1 MNTLS
6 QELMA
11 AFKYNVR
18 LEEVP
23 DRDFQDLTMT
33 YGLTPMLPMHLGFD
47 PVIATLRFFE
57 QKGFKIKLIFGDTY
71 LRMENKLQ
79 MNEEEYRNV
88 CDYYKYIFRAS
99 GLKNA
104 EFVLHSEATANS
116 TYWFLLA
123 NLAND
128 MSLRNVYQSL
138 PAEYRD
144 KAIPLAKSLH
154 TLMQTADVEYFK
166 ASYVLGSLT
175 QERIYFVSRDL
186 LRKNKLPVPGVILI
200 SEINDLFGNTL
211 KESSSKSRLSFHENA
226 YSLRRKLEQLDPK
239 DTATITSIFLNS
251 ILPYGKVKFKDRY
264 LTPERLDELLRQLD
278 DRLFE
283 EMIELIY
290 NKLLK
295 RLNKLNQGFKK
306 NPKLIEWIDLD
317 RVRAVGTK

>member
-1 MNTLS
+1 MKSYS

-11 AFKYNVR
+11 AFRHNVR

-23 DRDFQDLTMT
+23 DRDFKELTMT

-57 QKGFKIKLIFGDTY
+57 EKGFKIKLIFGDTY
-71 LRMENKLQ
+71 LKMEDKLQ
-79 MNEEEYRNV
+79 MDAKEYKNV
-88 CDYYKYIFRAS
+88 CDYYKYIFKAS
-99 GLKNA
+99 GLKHA
-104 EFVLHSEATANS
+104 EFILHSEATANS
-116 TYWFLLA
+116 RYWFLLA

-138 PAEYRD
+138 PAQYRD
-144 KAIPLAKSLH
+144 QAIPLAKSLH
-154 TLMQTADVEYFK
+154 TLMQTADVEFFN

-211 KESSSKSRLSFHENA
+211 KESSSKSRLSFHENEV
-226 YSLRRKLEQLDPK
+226 SLRKKLEQLDIK
-239 DTATITSIFLNS
+239 DTNILLSLFLNS
-251 ILPYGKVKFKDRY
+251 ILPYGKVEFRGKIMSPEVLIELIQNLDKDM
-264 LTPERLDELLRQLD
+264 
-278 DRLFE
+278 FE
-283 EMIELIY
+283 EMIEVIY
-290 NKLLK
+290 NKLLA
-295 RLNKLNQGFKK
+295 RLNILNQGFKR

-317 RVRAVGTK
+317 RVRAIGQK